1 MSADGAYWNAEM
13 HIPANA
19 LGGWNHLVRLNV
31 FHEQAR
37 FVGDQNRW
45 PYAATYNA
53 PRTWA
58 VTLLGELTR
67 TYLPIILR

>member
-13 HIPANA
+13 HIPASA
-19 LGGWNHLVRLNV
+19 LGGWNHLARLNV

-45 PYAATYNA
+45 PYASTYNA
-53 PRTWA
+53 PRSWA